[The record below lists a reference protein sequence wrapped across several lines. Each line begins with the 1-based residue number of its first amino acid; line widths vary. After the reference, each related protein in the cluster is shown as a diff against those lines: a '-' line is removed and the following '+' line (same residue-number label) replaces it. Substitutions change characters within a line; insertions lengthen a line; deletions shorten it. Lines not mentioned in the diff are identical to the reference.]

1 MPAIRTATARLVMP
15 AGSAQAR
22 LCSDSTLALTTYMR
36 IPHRYPTTTDRS
48 RTLRRSMTLK
58 PPELSSHVRRCS
70 SMSESCETPNESD
83 NGKRSLTVAK
93 SAALLPVSLHGQRA
107 YRPADVTC
115 GGRRRS
121 AQSQR
126 VSATPASSNRSAIL
140 PWRAFQA
147 VEVKPHRS
155 LAAAGDATGVGT
167 AGAPSPTR
175 QQFRD
180 SCELAVRL
188 AARVC
193 VTCWGR
199 RLSRRTRVAHSQG
212 LWATVALSGSR

>member
-1 MPAIRTATARLVMP
+1 MFVNV
-15 AGSAQAR
+15 
-22 LCSDSTLALTTYMR
+22 R
-36 IPHRYPTTTDRS
+36 I
-48 RTLRRSMTLK
+48 LR
-58 PPELSSHVRRCS
+58 
-70 SMSESCETPNESD
+70 NANDSD
-83 NGKRSLTVAK
+83 NGERSRTVAK
-93 SAALLPVSLHGQRA
+93 SAALLHVSLHGQRA

-126 VSATPASSNRSAIL
+126 VSPTPASSNRSAIL

-193 VTCWGR
+193 EHDDYACGR
-199 RLSRRTRVAHSQG
+199 SCLTFRPAG
-212 LWATVALSGSR
+212 